1 MRRRLP
7 AVFLAALLTFAVS
20 GCGDDSDDAGE
31 PADGESTSQ
40 SDGAATDDSTD
51 DSTDD
56 TAEESEPTDSDDA
69 DDSGDARGDDTS
81 DKDDDG
87 ESDGGDD
94 NGAIP
99 DDLDSDDGDD
109 GDDPNELS
117 ISAKVVLDT
126 CEDVDPKDTWPAPG
140 SVSFDDEGR
149 SVVATADVKM
159 KGGQTVTI
167 VCAIAGSENNPQ
179 VKAYN
184 PI

>member
-20 GCGDDSDDAGE
+20 GCGDDSDDSGE
-31 PADGESTSQ
+31 PANDESTSQ
-40 SDGAATDDSTD
+40 SDGATAD

-56 TAEESEPTDSDDA
+56 TTDETEPTESDDSSTDGSDDA
-69 DDSGDARGDDTS
+69 DDQGDDKN
-81 DKDDDG
+81 DRDDDG
-87 ESDGGDD
+87 ESDGGDE

-99 DDLDSDDGDD
+99 DDLESGDP
-109 GDDPNELS
+109 DDPDDLPIAS
-117 ISAKVVLDT
+117 KVVLDT

-140 SVSFDDEGR
+140 EVTFDGEDR

-167 VCAIAGSENNPQ
+167 VCAIAGSDNNPQ

>member
-1 MRRRLP
+1 M
-7 AVFLAALLTFAVS
+7 
-20 GCGDDSDDAGE
+20 
-31 PADGESTSQ
+31 
-40 SDGAATDDSTD
+40 
-51 DSTDD
+51 
-56 TAEESEPTDSDDA
+56 
-69 DDSGDARGDDTS
+69 
-81 DKDDDG
+81 
-87 ESDGGDD
+87 
-94 NGAIP
+94 
-99 DDLDSDDGDD
+99 
-109 GDDPNELS
+109 
-117 ISAKVVLDT
+117 VLDT

>member
-40 SDGAATDDSTD
+40 SDGATTD

-56 TAEESEPTDSDDA
+56 TAEESGPTDSDDA
-69 DDSGDARGDDTS
+69 DDADDSDDARGDDTS